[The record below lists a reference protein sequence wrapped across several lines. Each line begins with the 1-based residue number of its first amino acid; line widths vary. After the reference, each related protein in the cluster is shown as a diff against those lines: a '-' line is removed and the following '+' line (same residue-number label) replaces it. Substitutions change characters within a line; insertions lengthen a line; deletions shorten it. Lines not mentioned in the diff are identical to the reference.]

1 MSKLLSF
8 QTTIATELEKLEKE
22 YLPTRPANL
31 YDPIKYTLSL
41 GGKRMRPLLV
51 MIGCDLFDGNTEEAL
66 PAAIAV
72 ELFHNFTLIHDDI
85 MDNAP
90 LRRNKQT
97 IHEKWNNNVAI
108 LGGDAMMV
116 KAYEYL
122 AKTKPELL
130 PGILKVFNSIA
141 LQVCEGQQLDMDYE
155 KQFSV
160 ASAQYMNMIT
170 LKTAVLLA
178 GSLKMGAI
186 IGGARNE
193 DADRL
198 YEFGKNIG
206 IAFQLQDDILDVYA
220 DAASFG
226 KQKGGDIISNKKTFL
241 LIKAL
246 ELSNL
251 NSYKKE
257 ELLQWIHAPQFI
269 PQEKVEAV
277 TEIYN
282 FLNVKKIA
290 EVEMDKYYRSALQY
304 LHQIPVNEE
313 KINELAVFTEGLMS
327 RGN

>member
-1 MSKLLSF
+1 MNKILSF

-22 YLPTRPANL
+22 YLPARPANL

-97 IHEKWNNNVAI
+97 VHEKWNNSVAI

-122 AKTKPELL
+122 AKSKPELL
-130 PGILKVFNSIA
+130 PEILKVFNSTA
-141 LQVCEGQQLDMDYE
+141 LKVCEGQQLDMDYE
-155 KQFSV
+155 KQNVVGSV
-160 ASAQYMNMIT
+160 QYLNMIT

-178 GSLKMGAI
+178 GSLKIGAI
-186 IGGARNE
+186 TGGARNE
-193 DADRL
+193 DAERL

-220 DAASFG
+220 DAEKFG

-269 PQEKVEAV
+269 PKEKVEAV

-290 EVEMDKYYRSALQY
+290 EAEMDKYYQSALQY
-304 LHQIPVNEE
+304 LQKIPANEE
-313 KINELAVFTEGLMS
+313 KKKELISFTEGLMK
-327 RGN
+327 REN